1 MSAPAE
7 SRPIVV
13 DTIRGIVVK
22 AELMASAGLLVTLL
36 VALTTQ
42 IVSRYVLTTPLVWTE
57 EISRYLFVWLVLVGS
72 AYVSAGNN
80 HLALTVLTDRLGTR
94 TFDIW
99 MRCVALIVGVTS
111 AVIAYQGIDFVE
123 STIPLASP
131 GSGISVAV
139 VYFASIVGFGLITV
153 HSLDLIVFGPRNR
166 DDAEEME
173 GAV

>member
-1 MSAPAE
+1 MSVSPE
-7 SRPIVV
+7 SRKAVV

-22 AELMASAGLLVTLL
+22 TELIASVGLLVTLL

-42 IVSRYVLTTPLVWTE
+42 IVSRYVLTTPMVWTE
-57 EISRYLFVWLVLVGS
+57 EISRYLFIWLVLIGS

-80 HLALTVLTDRLGTR
+80 HLALTVLTDRLNSR
-94 TFDIW
+94 VFDVW

-111 AVIAYQGIDFVE
+111 AVIAYQGISFVE

-131 GSGISVAV
+131 GSGLSVAV
-139 VYFASIVGFGLITV
+139 VYLASIVGFGLITV
-153 HSLDLIVFGPRNR
+153 HSLDLIIFGPRNR
-166 DDAEEME
+166 DAAEEME